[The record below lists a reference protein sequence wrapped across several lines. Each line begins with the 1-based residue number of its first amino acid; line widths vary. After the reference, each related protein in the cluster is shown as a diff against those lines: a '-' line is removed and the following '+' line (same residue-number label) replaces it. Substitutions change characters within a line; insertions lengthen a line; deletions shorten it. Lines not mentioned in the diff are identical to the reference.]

1 MARFACLGLGLLY
14 LNLQVLS
21 HSCLEYVLSIQ
32 TIKYRIVE
40 FGLLWQEAAD
50 VMMEALKA
58 IPGQVGQYCL
68 FTVETC
74 AYAARLVTSILAI
87 FHFLVDDQDFYSG
100 NVMKIQKMLGV
111 CAEHLEENNSHQA
124 VAALGIALISMGEE
138 VIFQV
143 LILSHKTILKC
154 NTFLLYRL
162 EPRCQRDLSST
173 CCNTE
178 K

>member
-1 MARFACLGLGLLY
+1 MDVRCL
-14 LNLQVLS
+14 
-21 HSCLEYVLSIQ
+21 HI
-32 TIKYRIVE
+32 R
-40 FGLLWQEAAD
+40 QEAAD

-74 AYAARLVTSILAI
+74 AYAARLPFTDHCQLPIEI
-87 FHFLVDDQDFYSG
+87 VDNLYVFSG

-138 VIFQV
+138 VVFRLSDFLTSAAFLMQV
-143 LILSHKTILKC
+143 FYVTDRS
-154 NTFLLYRL
+154 
-162 EPRCQRDLSST
+162 
-173 CCNTE
+173 
-178 K
+178 